1 MKADAKGHWAEFLA
15 RLLFRLKGYRIVAVN
30 YVTGRGTNEGE
41 VDFVACRQNVIVFV
55 EVKQRSSLEKAAYAV
70 KPRQQRRIWRAAE
83 AFLQKHPQYAAF
95 DVRFDAVTVC
105 LPFKIRHLPDAFRF

>member
-1 MKADAKGHWAEFLA
+1 MKADAKGHWAEFLV

-30 YVTGRGTNEGE
+30 YVTGRGTNAGE

-70 KPRQQRRIWRAAE
+70 KSRQQRRIWRAAE

>member
-30 YVTGRGTNEGE
+30 YVTGRGTNAVE

-55 EVKQRSSLEKAAYAV
+55 EVKHIFLHRLLKSYNFKLLRYFVVHIIIHPPGAV
-70 KPRQQRRIWRAAE
+70 SYTHLDVYKRQ
-83 AFLQKHPQYAAF
+83 
-95 DVRFDAVTVC
+95 
-105 LPFKIRHLPDAFRF
+105 IRDLFYSPIKL

>member
-1 MKADAKGHWAEFLA
+1 MSKDNW
-15 RLLFRLKGYRIVAVN
+15 
-30 YVTGRGTNEGE
+30 
-41 VDFVACRQNVIVFV
+41 D
-55 EVKQRSSLEKAAYAV
+55 
-70 KPRQQRRIWRAAE
+70 RIWRAAE